1 MDKVLSLRRCVDSM
15 AVDAEKF
22 FLKKNK
28 SAGIRTRK
36 KLQKCKKLS
45 QDIRKKIQF
54 IKLNINQKK
63 AKIKAYRAALFGQS
77 VLTTQ
82 SFKFKCLKENQT
94 KAPNLKINEYT
105 GVQKEEKSP
114 ELTTSISKSYDFNDF
129 SIFKEVPPIPFY
141 SIFNYENIQNF

>member
-1 MDKVLSLRRCVDSM
+1 MDKVLSLRRCIDSM
-15 AVDAEKF
+15 AIDAEKF

-28 SAGIRTRK
+28 SAVIRTRK

-77 VLTTQ
+77 ILMTQ
-82 SFKFKCLKENQT
+82 NFKSKCLNENQS
-94 KAPNLKINEYT
+94 KATNLKINEYN
-105 GVQKEEKSP
+105 GVPKEEKSP
-114 ELTTSISKSYDFNDF
+114 EFTTSISKSYDFNDF

-141 SIFNYENIQNF
+141 SIFNHENIQNF